1 MSTSWTAA
9 IQSGSAS
16 ANKAE
21 NFALQCNVTSD
32 STQNSLISILSNSYT
47 WRNFC
52 CLCETENSRLLWK
65 FSLVRKLC
73 MEIRSSFAT
82 MEKFPPQ
89 NIQTFQDK
97 AEREELHAWLTE
109 MNGEWSFFRSTCRK
123 HFPSQIP
130 LSSMNIELMT
140 LFAFDTEIHDL
151 FVVIP
156 PSVAIFLLN
165 QTKLFLV
172 VLRKSSADDGKS
184 LKRHFR
190 CRCDWI

>member
-1 MSTSWTAA
+1 MDCCHSVWLCVSK
-9 IQSGSAS
+9 QSGEFRATM
-16 ANKAE
+16 
-21 NFALQCNVTSD
+21 QCNKRFDPEFVD
-32 STQNSLISILSNSYT
+32 LNFKQLSYT

-130 LSSMNIELMT
+130 LSSMNMELMT
-140 LFAFDTEIHDL
+140 LFAFDTEIHDP

-156 PSVAIFLLN
+156 PSVATFLLN